1 MELQIFKNEEFGSLR
16 TIERNGEPW
25 FVGSDVAK
33 ALGYSNTGKA
43 ILMHVDEEDRK
54 IQNSQNGNFK
64 NIPNRGLQIINE
76 SGLYSLIMSSK
87 LPTAKKFKH
96 WVTSEV
102 LPTIRKH
109 GAYLTDQKAFDITHN
124 ANSLADLL
132 EQASEQLRQKDIEIE
147 RMRPKEIFSD
157 AVSTSKSYIL
167 IGELAKILKGNG
179 IDIGQNKLFAWMR
192 ENGYLIKRKGT
203 DYNMPTQRAMNQ
215 GLFKIKE
222 GSIVHSD
229 GHTSITKTVKVTGR
243 GQVFFVNKFLKEARA
258 AQ

>member
-1 MELQIFKNEEFGSLR
+1 MELQIFKNNEFGSLR
-16 TIERNGEPW
+16 TIERNEEPW
-25 FVGSDVAK
+25 FVGKDVAE
-33 ALGYSNTGKA
+33 ALGYERTADA
-43 ILMHVDEEDRK
+43 IRAHVDNEDK
-54 IQNSQNGNFK
+54 GLGE
-64 NIPNRGLQIINE
+64 IPTPGGKQSMTIINE
-76 SGLYSLIMSSK
+76 SGLYSLILSSK
-87 LPTAKKFKH
+87 LKTAKRFKH

-102 LPTIRKH
+102 LPAIRKH

-179 IDIGQNKLFAWMR
+179 IDIGQNKLFVWMR